1 MVIDTHTHAWA
12 PPSHERPWVNEPLC
26 RSLDN
31 LTVPLIY
38 EGTELLEDMD
48 ETGIE
53 EAVVVGYPITDW
65 RDNSYLCDLVR
76 NHDRLYGIATLDP
89 FAENAAT
96 DLQQIMAIPRMLG
109 FRLATACP
117 YEEMWEGYDPAVRW
131 LLDALEEREYWQAA
145 METGAIVQLAF
156 PHQQID
162 QITKL
167 INTYPKMTY
176 LVDHFAHA
184 SPNTDTDEGTFAE
197 FMQLASHSNVYVK
210 LSGIAHCSKDPYPFT
225 DMHHIVRSLVESF
238 SRENI
243 IWGSD
248 FPNISDVTSYKRSL
262 TWLEN
267 VDGIDKRDCRWI
279 REKSFQQLLSTVV
292 E

>member
-1 MVIDTHTHAWA
+1 
-12 PPSHERPWVNEPLC
+12 
-26 RSLDN
+26 
-31 LTVPLIY
+31 
-38 EGTELLEDMD
+38 
-48 ETGIE
+48 
-53 EAVVVGYPITDW
+53 
-65 RDNSYLCDLVR
+65 
-76 NHDRLYGIATLDP
+76 
-89 FAENAAT
+89 
-96 DLQQIMAIPRMLG
+96 
-109 FRLATACP
+109 
-117 YEEMWEGYDPAVRW
+117 